1 MELQN
6 FEITLDSEIYT
17 ALNRA
22 SREYDMAITDVYY
35 FILNGGKV
43 ESTAFDSIFK
53 DAVDA
58 YYNYANKKDI
68 VSNEYVLPSVREFY
82 KLSDTDIIN
91 NKWSV
96 NFDGSYICKISN
108 ITAEKNSQ
116 EEIYSV
122 HAAEKW
128 IDGINHNNSKMEI
141 IDMIVSKLITAI
153 DDNTANS
160 VKEEYAKLRQ
170 MRIGC
175 AIKKD
180 EVQAQLMSEEVNGIL
195 KKFNANPEECTWT
208 INPVTKTLSVI
219 RDIK

>member
-68 VSNEYVLPSVREFY
+68 VSNEYVLPSVRETY
-82 KLSDTDIIN
+82 NLSDTDIIN

-96 NFDGSYICKISN
+96 NFDGSYVCKISN
-108 ITAEKNSQ
+108 ITAEKNNQ
-116 EEIYSV
+116 EEIYSGP
-122 HAAEKW
+122 AAEKW

-153 DDNTANS
+153 DDNTSNS

-180 EVQAQLMSEEVNGIL
+180 EVQVQLMSEEVSGIL
-195 KKFNANPEECTWT
+195 KNLNANPEECTWT
-208 INPVTKTLSVI
+208 INPVTKTLSII